1 MKLTDLAR
9 YALTDDTGITINE
22 NAHWEIQ
29 FEGGQKTTKWEK
41 TKPSCFDGG
50 DNLLSGICEAVGS
63 DDRGA
68 T

>member
-1 MKLTDLAR
+1 MKLTDLAS

-29 FEGGQKTTKWEK
+29 LEGGQKTTKWKK
-41 TKPSCFDGG
+41 TKWSCFDGG
-50 DNLLSGICEAVGS
+50 DNLLSGIRETVGG